1 MVTEC
6 PICKLPCFHGVAG
19 YAGPQCKCQF
29 ATLPQVHDK
38 LRADFDAQ
46 AAELAKWEKAFTE
59 VHKPALEE
67 AHQYIGDLRAEL
79 AEARAEI
86 ERMKQSGWR
95 NHSVNYARAEK
106 CPQTLEA
113 AQAAWDRDQELI
125 EDMRKEI
132 SRLKETVNDLRQK
145 LGK

>member
-1 MVTEC
+1 MSITSGHDEGFER
-6 PICKLPCFHGVAG
+6 IMILAG
-19 YAGPQCKCQF
+19 GGGMGPQSEFERLKAALKSAQF
-29 ATLPQVHDK
+29 
-38 LRADFDAQ
+38 
-46 AAELAKWEKAFTE
+46 
-59 VHKPALEE
+59 
-67 AHQYIGDLRAEL
+67 
-79 AEARAEI
+79 EI
-86 ERMKQSGWR
+86 EHMKQSGWR

-113 AQAAWDRDQELI
+113 AQASWDRDQELI